1 MKNDTEYLEQM
12 IGNTYEFEGETI
24 LITDVRI
31 KGNIASLI
39 TDKEVVELPMDGL
52 DDYLP
57 EFKLKKTN
65 HLVKNPEVV
74 EMVMG
79 SGNMYSQIQQTLLD
93 SIQKIQADK
102 EYIPQAIAIND
113 TIKQVIDLEKVKIQ
127 TLQLLK

>member
-1 MKNDTEYLEQM
+1 MEEKNERLERM
-12 IGNTYEFEGETI
+12 IGNTYEFEGKKF
-24 LITDVRI
+24 LVSDVKI

-39 TDKEVVELPMDGL
+39 TDKDIVELPMDGL

-57 EFKLKKTN
+57 EFKLIRTN
-65 HLVKNPEVV
+65 QLVRNPEIV
-74 EMVMG
+74 EIVMG

-93 SIQKIQADK
+93 SIQKVKSDK
-102 EYIPQAIAIND
+102 EYIPQAMAIND